1 MKNLILSFLN
11 DIKTNYKNLILAF
24 VIAFV
29 IWVVASIQ
37 VFPTTNVDIKGIN
50 IQAQPTEYMVTNNLE
65 IVTSISDLAN
75 IQISG
80 RRYEISDLK
89 SEDFFAAVDLSEV
102 RSAGTYTLPIEVSGI
117 SDKEYELVKFEP
129 RAVTLKIDEI
139 ISKEFTLSGTA
150 PDISLPEGYYADS
163 ITASP
168 EKITLTG
175 SAETL
180 NQITRIEARSF
191 YHGEL
196 SESRQT
202 NSELYI
208 YSNNTRIPVEDIL
221 NDVELSTSNVFVNI
235 SILKTK
241 ELPLKL
247 SIVGYPSNFNINS
260 LKYEILPKSIT
271 IAAPDDTI
279 DTLSEL
285 NIGTIDISDIQLNRN
300 SVIPIVLPDGYKNLS
315 GNNNARIEWD
325 LDNYGTVD
333 IAINLTEE
341 NFNITNPPDNLDVT
355 LITNELLLKVIG
367 PSSRIMSLT
376 ANDITVNVNLLGITL
391 HEGSQDVGVT
401 IQTRGA
407 NQSYWISGEYKVTIN
422 VAAKQEEQ
430 QTEEPE

>member
-11 DIKTNYKNLILAF
+11 DIKKNYKTLIAAF
-24 VIAFV
+24 VVAFV

-37 VFPTTNVDIKGIN
+37 VFPTTDVDIKGIN
-50 IQAQPTEYMVTNNLE
+50 IQAQPTEYMVMNNLE
-65 IVTSISDLAN
+65 IVTSVSDLAN
-75 IQISG
+75 IKISG

-139 ISKEFTLSGTA
+139 ISKEFTLTGTA
-150 PDISLPEGYYADS
+150 PDISLPDGYYADT

-221 NDVELSTSNVFVNI
+221 NDVELSTNNVFVNI
-235 SILKTK
+235 NILKTK

-279 DTLSEL
+279 DSLSEL

-300 SVIPIVLPDGYKNLS
+300 SVIPIVLPEGYKNLS

-325 LDNYGTVD
+325 LENYGTVD
-333 IAINLTEE
+333 ISVNLSEE
-341 NFNITNPPDNLDVT
+341 NVNITNPPDNFDVT

-367 PSSRIMSLT
+367 PSSRIMGLT
-376 ANDITVNVNLLGITL
+376 ANDITVNVNLLGMTL

-430 QTEEPE
+430 QTEEPV

>member
-1 MKNLILSFLN
+1 M
-11 DIKTNYKNLILAF
+11 
-24 VIAFV
+24 
-29 IWVVASIQ
+29 
-37 VFPTTNVDIKGIN
+37 
-50 IQAQPTEYMVTNNLE
+50 
-65 IVTSISDLAN
+65 
-75 IQISG
+75 
-80 RRYEISDLK
+80 
-89 SEDFFAAVDLSEV
+89 
-102 RSAGTYTLPIEVSGI
+102 RSAGTYTLPIEVSGK
-117 SDKEYELVKFEP
+117 SDKEYELVRFEP

-139 ISKEFTLSGTA
+139 ISKEFTLTGTA

-163 ITASP
+163 ITATP

-180 NQITRIEARSF
+180 GKITHIEARSF

-221 NDVELSTSNVFVNI
+221 DDVELSTNNVFVNI
-235 SILKTK
+235 NILKTK

-279 DTLSEL
+279 DSLSEL

-300 SVIPIVLPDGYKNLS
+300 SVIPIVLPEGYKNLS

-325 LDNYGTVD
+325 LENYGTVD
-333 IAINLTEE
+333 IAVNLTEE
-341 NFNITNPPDNLDVT
+341 NVNISNPPDNYDVT
-355 LITNELLLKVIG
+355 MITNELLLKVIG
-367 PSSRIMSLT
+367 PSSRIMGLT
-376 ANDITVNVNLLGITL
+376 ANDLTVNVNLLGVTL

-401 IQTRGA
+401 IQTRGT
-407 NQSYWISGEYKVTIN
+407 NQQYWISGEYKVTIN
-422 VAAKQEEQ
+422 VAAKQGQQAEEL
-430 QTEEPE
+430 E